1 MENDKIML
9 IYRIKVVKDNSN
21 ILLFRQVKNDPA
33 SVKLLG
39 AFFYVSDMK
48 SKIIMDFVNNFDKR
62 YFDYEVDVKPSQLKE
77 LAFHSRD
84 IDFFKEFGID
94 EDEEDEE

>member
-9 IYRIKVVKDNSN
+9 VYRIKVVKDNSN
-21 ILLFRQVKNDPA
+21 ILLYRQVKNDPA

-39 AFFYVSDMK
+39 TFFYVSDMK
-48 SKIIMDFVNNFDKR
+48 SKIIMDFANNFDRR
-62 YFDYEVDVKPSQLKE
+62 YFDYEVEVKPSQLKE

-84 IDFFKEFGID
+84 IDFFKEFGMN
-94 EDEEDEE
+94 EDEED

>member
-9 IYRIKVVKDNSN
+9 VYRIKIVKDNSN

-48 SKIIMDFVNNFDKR
+48 SNNCII
-62 YFDYEVDVKPSQLKE
+62 VDPINPTFLNDAIVKCKYQL
-77 LAFHSRD
+77 R
-84 IDFFKEFGID
+84 GILSTHHHMFIQCL
-94 EDEEDEE
+94 